1 MFIPDRQVRYNDV
14 LNSHK
19 LSLLSFYQDDGFGN
33 CIDTLYYCQNMRDVS
48 KFVLSFVNDKFE
60 FVEHKYDF

>member
-14 LNSHK
+14 LNYHK

-33 CIDTLYYCQNMRDVS
+33 CINTRESCKEDLNKS
-48 KFVLSFVNDKFE
+48 KFVIDFIYDTFDFVGE
-60 FVEHKYDF
+60 

>member
-14 LNSHK
+14 LNCHK

-33 CIDTLYYCQNMRDVS
+33 CIDTLCACLNIQYVS
-48 KFVLSFVNDKFE
+48 KFVLSFVNDTFD
-60 FVEHKYDF
+60 FVGE

>member
-1 MFIPDRQVRYNDV
+1 MFIPDRQVRCNDV

-19 LSLLSFYQDDGFGN
+19 LSLLSFYQYDGFGN
-33 CIDTLYYCQNMRDVS
+33 YIDTLCYCLNICNVS

>member
-1 MFIPDRQVRYNDV
+1 MFIPDRQVRCNDV

-33 CIDTLYYCQNMRDVS
+33 CIDTLCYCQNMRDVS
-48 KFVLSFVNDKFE
+48 KFVLSFVNDKFD
-60 FVEHKYDF
+60 FVGHKYDF

>member
-1 MFIPDRQVRYNDV
+1 MYIPDSQVRYNDV
-14 LNSHK
+14 LNSHE

-33 CIDTLYYCQNMRDVS
+33 YIDTLCYCQNMLDVS
-48 KFVLSFVNDKFE
+48 KFILSFVNDKFE